1 VFVAVPVSV
10 NVGRGVRVGDGVRVG
25 VRVRVGVAVSVKFG
39 LRVEVGV
46 RVNVGLEVDVTEG
59 VTVAVVVSV
68 GRLDEAEVASWAFS
82 VPEARVA
89 RELRFGVGEGFLGV
103 AVTTRVNVGEGANVG
118 ATVAD
123 SVGA

>member
-1 VFVAVPVSV
+1 MFVAVPVSV

-46 RVNVGLEVDVTEG
+46 RVNVGVEVGVTEG

-68 GRLDEAEVASWAFS
+68 GRLEEAEVASWAFN
-82 VPEARVA
+82 VPEAWVA
-89 RELRFGVGEGFLGV
+89 RELRLAVGEGFFGDE
-103 AVTTRVNVGEGANVG
+103 VTVRVNVGDGVNVG
-118 ATVAD
+118 ATVAG
-123 SVGA
+123 SVGV